1 MMHQLNSILY
11 RTLRRLLEMDR
22 PVPPRTDEQLAAEVE
37 RHYKWNFAV
46 NLLDGASFWFGA
58 SFISSSTILPLFV
71 SKLTSNPLPLG
82 LLAVIAQSAWFLP
95 QLFTA
100 NAVERLS
107 RKKPVVVNLGL
118 FLERLPVWVIVL
130 AALLSTRSPLLALIL
145 FLASY
150 AWFGLGA
157 GVVATAWQDLI
168 ANCFP
173 VNRRGSF
180 FGLTSFFGAGTGA
193 MGAALSMWLL
203 KTFPFPTNFAY
214 NFAIAAVMIFISWVF
229 LALTREPLRLVS
241 VRPQSNRQFFSGL
254 PGVLRNDR
262 NFRRFLLAR
271 SLMALGGM
279 GIGFVT
285 VAAVR
290 RWQVPDSTVGI
301 YTAVLLLGQTVGNL
315 AFGFL
320 ADRFGHKLC
329 LELGIAS
336 GALGFGLAWLAPSS
350 GWYYV
355 AFALFGIASS
365 AVMVSGI
372 LVVMEFCEPQ
382 RRPTYVGIGNTCVGL
397 VSIVGP
403 LIGAGLA
410 EMGYGWLFAV
420 STGIN
425 LVAFALM
432 LGWVREP
439 RHHASDQVGPV
450 PS

>member
-1 MMHQLNSILY
+1 MMHQLNTLLY
-11 RTLRRLLEMDR
+11 RALRWLLEMDR
-22 PVPPRTDEQLAAEVE
+22 PVPQRTDERLAAEVE

-58 SFISSSTILPLFV
+58 SFVSSSTILPLFV
-71 SKLTSNPLPLG
+71 SKLTSNPLPIG

-100 NAVERLS
+100 NVVERLS

-118 FLERLPVWVIVL
+118 FLERLPIWLMIL
-130 AALLSTRSPLLALIL
+130 AALLSTRSPQLALIL

-150 AWFGLGA
+150 AWHGLGA
-157 GVVATAWQDLI
+157 GVVATAWQDMI
-168 ANCFP
+168 ASCFP

-180 FGLTSFFGAGTGA
+180 FGLTSFLGTGMGA
-193 MGAALSMWLL
+193 MGAALSVWLL

-214 NFAIAAVMIFISWVF
+214 DFAIAAVMIFVSWVF
-229 LALTREPLRLVS
+229 LALTREPVRLVS
-241 VRPQSNRQFFSGL
+241 VRPQSNRQFFSTL
-254 PGVLRNDR
+254 PDVLRNDR
-262 NFRRFLLAR
+262 NFRHFLLAR
-271 SLMALGGM
+271 LLMALGGM
-279 GIGFVT
+279 GTGFVT

-290 RWQVPDSTVGI
+290 LWQVPDSTVGI

-336 GALGFGLAWLAPSS
+336 GALAFGLVWLAPSPE
-350 GWYYV
+350 WYYV
-355 AFALFGIASS
+355 VFALLGIVSGS
-365 AVMVSGI
+365 TLVSGI

-382 RRPTYVGIGNTCVGL
+382 RRPTYVGIGNTGVGL
-397 VSIVGP
+397 VSMVGP

-410 EMGYGWLFAV
+410 ELGYGWLFAV
-420 STGIN
+420 SAGIN
-425 LVAFALM
+425 LAAFVAM
-432 LGWVREP
+432 HWWVREP
-439 RHHASDQVGPV
+439 RHVAM
-450 PS
+450 